1 MQLALEQQ
9 NKVMGSEMRSH
20 IHDNFFF
27 LESIK
32 GRGAFFV
39 YVGSIQGAIHWRKW
53 ASRAVGL
60 FTVFVGFLYI
70 KVGIGVSSKL
80 TQLKVQLQSDE
91 VIRRAFEKA
100 VAKGG
105 TADRDGDGRLDID
118 ELKEVMKELGTTL
131 SDKEAELALMQ
142 MSSFRKGEEEEE
154 VENDGKIGLEEFRAF
169 MVRKG

>member
-39 YVGSIQGAIHWRKW
+39 YVGSIQGAIHWR
-53 ASRAVGL
+53 SGPVGGRL
-60 FTVFVGFLYI
+60 FVVVGFLYI

-91 VIRRAFEKA
+91 VIRKAFEA

-118 ELKEVMKELGTTL
+118 ELRGDERTRLP
-131 SDKEAELALMQ
+131 LAIRKR
-142 MSSFRKGEEEEE
+142 SSR
-154 VENDGKIGLEEFRAF
+154 
-169 MVRKG
+169 